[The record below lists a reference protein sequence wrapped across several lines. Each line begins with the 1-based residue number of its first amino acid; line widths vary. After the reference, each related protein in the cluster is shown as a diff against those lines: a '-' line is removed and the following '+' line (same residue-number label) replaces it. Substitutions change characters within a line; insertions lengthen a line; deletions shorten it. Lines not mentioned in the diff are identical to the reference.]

1 MNKLL
6 TNFPVALTEEQKN
19 VLKLTLSAVLQND
32 TTTKYWRPTVYE
44 NGDIMWALIDS
55 ESIPMSQNIKGPSG
69 FTPRFQID
77 QSTAE
82 WQVTYDGTN
91 WTSLGIIASGAQGP
105 QGIPGIPGTDGTN
118 GTNGVDG
125 KDGIDGKDGA
135 DGTSIILQSV
145 TDVDGGKQVTLAWGE
160 TPSTSSF
167 VIPNGASGAP
177 GIAGTDGQDGYSP
190 TVTTSEIE
198 PTSEHP
204 QGGTSVT
211 ITDKTGSNQFN
222 VWNGIN
228 GEGAT
233 VNLLDGVGVHIE
245 QDGVNYTINVSGGN
259 IPALSAGYSWSSE
272 NATSAESAYKA
283 FYNSKE
289 HILGKELEELNT
301 FSGYVYNWAS
311 LIKGD
316 QGVEVLDA
324 DGDGYPE
331 TFKLTDATYNVIS
344 SVSNKLDT
352 TAAEAAYQPKGD
364 YATTEDIAE
373 MATQTW
379 VTQQGFLTQT
389 DLNGYATET
398 YVNTASAE
406 ALSQAKTWTNQQNFV
421 TSAGLA
427 DNIRYEMTNTGWTSA
442 IKIQVDSEVPT
453 ANDGILHIILES

>member
-6 TNFPVALTEEQKN
+6 TNFPVTLTEEQKN

-105 QGIPGIPGTDGTN
+105 QGIPGIDGTN
-118 GTNGVDG
+118 GTDG

-198 PTSEHP
+198 PTLEHP

-245 QDGVNYTINVSGGN
+245 QDGTNYTINVSGGN
-259 IPALSAGYSWSSE
+259 IPALSAGYSWNSE
-272 NATSAESAYKA
+272 NAISAESAYKA

-331 TFKLTDATYNVIS
+331 TFKLTDATYNDIS

-364 YATTEDIAE
+364 YATTTDIDG

-389 DLNGYATET
+389 DLNDYATET
-398 YVNTASAE
+398 YVDTASAE

-421 TSAGLA
+421 TPAGLA
-427 DNIRYEMTNTGWTSA
+427 DNTRYEMTNTGWTSA

>member
-55 ESIPMSQNIKGPSG
+55 EEVPMSQNIKGPSG

-105 QGIPGIPGTDGTN
+105 QGIPGNDGTN
-118 GTNGVDG
+118 GTDG

-145 TDVDGGKQVTLAWGE
+145 TDVDDGKQVTLAWGE

-177 GIAGTDGQDGYSP
+177 GAAGTDGQDGYSP
-190 TVTTSEIE
+190 TVTTSVIE

-245 QDGVNYTINVSGGN
+245 QDGTNYTINVSGGN
-259 IPALSAGYSWSSE
+259 IPALSAGYSWNSE
-272 NATSAESAYKA
+272 NAISAESAYKA

-331 TFKLTDATYNVIS
+331 TFKLTDATYNDIS

-364 YATTEDIAE
+364 YATTEDIAG

-389 DLNGYATET
+389 DLNDYATET
-398 YVNTASAE
+398 YVDTASAE

-427 DNIRYEMTNTGWTSA
+427 DNTRYEMTNTGWTSA

>member
-6 TNFPVALTEEQKN
+6 TNFPVTLTEEQKN
-19 VLKLTLSAVLQND
+19 VLKLTLSAVLQD
-32 TTTKYWRPTVYE
+32 DHTTKYWRPTVYE

-55 ESIPMSQNIKGPSG
+55 EAVPMSQNIKGPSG

-105 QGIPGIPGTDGTN
+105 QGIPGIDGTN
-118 GTNGVDG
+118 GTDG

-177 GIAGTDGQDGYSP
+177 GIAGTDGKDGYSP

-204 QGGTSVT
+204 QGGTAVT

-245 QDGVNYTINVSGGN
+245 QDGTNYTINVSGGN
-259 IPALSAGYSWSSE
+259 IPALSAGYSWNSE
-272 NATSAESAYKA
+272 NAISAESAYKA

-316 QGVEVLDA
+316 KGVEVLDA

-364 YATTEDIAE
+364 YATTTDIDG

-379 VTQQGFLTQT
+379 VTQQGYLTQT
-389 DLNGYATET
+389 DLNDYATET
-398 YVNTASAE
+398 YVDTASAE

-421 TSAGLA
+421 TSAGLV
-427 DNIRYEMTNTGWTSA
+427 DNTRYEMTNTGWTSA
-442 IKIQVDSEVPT
+442 IKIQVDSEAPT
-453 ANDGILHIILES
+453 ANDGVLHIILES

>member
-55 ESIPMSQNIKGPSG
+55 EEVPMSQNIKGPSG

-105 QGIPGIPGTDGTN
+105 QGIPGNDGTN
-118 GTNGVDG
+118 GTDG

-177 GIAGTDGQDGYSP
+177 GAAGTDGQDGYSP
-190 TVTTSEIE
+190 TVTTSVIE

-204 QGGTSVT
+204 QGGTAVT

-233 VNLLDGVGVHIE
+233 VNLLDGVGVHVE
-245 QDGVNYTINVSGGN
+245 QNGTNYTINISGGN
-259 IPALSAGYSWSSE
+259 IPALSAGYSWRSE

-289 HILGKELEELNT
+289 HIIGKELEELNT
-301 FSGYVYNWAS
+301 FSGNVFSWTS

-316 QGVEVLDA
+316 QGVEVLDI

-331 TFKLTDATYNVIS
+331 TFKLADATYNEIS

-364 YATTEDIAE
+364 YATTEDIAG
-373 MATQTW
+373 MVTQTW
-379 VTQQGFLTQT
+379 VTQQGYLTQT
-389 DLNGYATET
+389 DLNDYATET

-427 DNIRYEMTNTGWTSA
+427 DNTRYEMTNTGWTSA

-453 ANDGILHIILES
+453 ANDGVLHIILES

>member
-6 TNFPVALTEEQKN
+6 TNFPVTLTEEQKN

-105 QGIPGIPGTDGTN
+105 QGIPGIDGTN
-118 GTNGVDG
+118 GTDG

-177 GIAGTDGQDGYSP
+177 GIAGTDGKDGYSP

-204 QGGTSVT
+204 QGGTAVT

-245 QDGVNYTINVSGGN
+245 QDGTNYTINVSGGN

-272 NATSAESAYKA
+272 NATSAESTYKA

-289 HILGKELEELNT
+289 HIIGKELEELNT
-301 FSGYVYNWAS
+301 FSGYVHNWSS

-316 QGVEVLDA
+316 QGVEVLDV

-331 TFKLTDATYNVIS
+331 TFKLTDATYNDIS
-344 SVSNKLDT
+344 SISNKLDT

-364 YATTEDIAE
+364 YATTTDIAG
-373 MATQTW
+373 MATQNW
-379 VTQQGFLTQT
+379 VTQQGYLTQT
-389 DLNGYATET
+389 DLNDYATET
-398 YVNTASAE
+398 YVDTASAE

-427 DNIRYEMTNTGWTSA
+427 DNTRYEMTNTGWTSA

>member
-55 ESIPMSQNIKGPSG
+55 EEVPMSQNIKGPSG

-105 QGIPGIPGTDGTN
+105 QGIPGNDGTN
-118 GTNGVDG
+118 GTDG

-177 GIAGTDGQDGYSP
+177 GAAGTDGQDGYSP
-190 TVTTSEIE
+190 TVTTSVIE

-204 QGGTSVT
+204 QGGTAVT

-233 VNLLDGVGVHIE
+233 VNLLDGVGVHVE
-245 QDGVNYTINVSGGN
+245 QDGTNYTINISGGN
-259 IPALSAGYSWSSE
+259 IPALSAGYSWNSE
-272 NATSAESAYKA
+272 NAISAESAYKA

-331 TFKLTDATYNVIS
+331 TFKLTDATYNDIS

-364 YATTEDIAE
+364 YATTEDIAG

-389 DLNGYATET
+389 DLNDYATET
-398 YVNTASAE
+398 YVDTASAE

-427 DNIRYEMTNTGWTSA
+427 DNTRYEMTNTGWTSA

>member
-105 QGIPGIPGTDGTN
+105 QGIPGIDGTN
-118 GTNGVDG
+118 GADG

-135 DGTSIILQSV
+135 NGTSIILQSV
-145 TDVDGGKQVTLAWGE
+145 TDVDDGKQVTLAWGE

-167 VIPNGASGAP
+167 IIPNGASGAP

-198 PTSEHP
+198 PTPEHP

-233 VNLLDGVGVHIE
+233 LNLLDGVGVHIE
-245 QDGVNYTINVSGGN
+245 QDGTNYTINVSGGN
-259 IPALSAGYSWSSE
+259 IPALSAGYSLRSE

-331 TFKLTDATYNVIS
+331 TFKLTDATYNDIS

-364 YATTEDIAE
+364 YATTKDIAE

-398 YVNTASAE
+398 YVDTASAE

-421 TSAGLA
+421 TSVGLA
-427 DNIRYEMTNTGWTSA
+427 DNTRYEMTNTGWTSA

-453 ANDGILHIILES
+453 ANDGVLHIILES

>member
-55 ESIPMSQNIKGPSG
+55 EEVPMSQNIKGPSG

-105 QGIPGIPGTDGTN
+105 QGNPGQNGTDGT
-118 GTNGVDG
+118 
-125 KDGIDGKDGA
+125 
-135 DGTSIILQSV
+135 SIYLKSV
-145 TDVDGGKQVTLAWGE
+145 TDAQGGKQVTLGWG
-160 TPSTSSF
+160 TSDTSAF
-167 VIPNGASGAP
+167 VIPSGTAGTP
-177 GIAGTDGQDGYSP
+177 GTDGVSP
-190 TVTTSEIE
+190 TVTTSVIE

-204 QGGTSVT
+204 QGGTAVT

-233 VNLLDGVGVHIE
+233 VNLLDGVGVHVE
-245 QDGVNYTINVSGGN
+245 QDGTNYTINISGGN

-331 TFKLTDATYNVIS
+331 TFKLTDATYNDIS

-364 YATTEDIAE
+364 YATTEDIAG

-379 VTQQGFLTQT
+379 VTQQGYLTQT

-398 YVNTASAE
+398 YVDTASAE

-427 DNIRYEMTNTGWTSA
+427 DNTRYEMTNTGWTSA

>member
-55 ESIPMSQNIKGPSG
+55 EEVPMSQNIKGPSG

-105 QGIPGIPGTDGTN
+105 QGIPGNDGTN
-118 GTNGVDG
+118 GTDG

-145 TDVDGGKQVTLAWGE
+145 TDVDDGKQVTLAWGE

-177 GIAGTDGQDGYSP
+177 GAAGTDGQDGYSP
-190 TVTTSEIE
+190 TVTTSVIE

-204 QGGTSVT
+204 QGGTAVT

-233 VNLLDGVGVHIE
+233 VNLLDGVGVHVE
-245 QDGVNYTINVSGGN
+245 QDGTNYTINISGGN
-259 IPALSAGYSWSSE
+259 IPALSAGYSWNSE
-272 NATSAESAYKA
+272 NAISAESAYKA

-331 TFKLTDATYNVIS
+331 TFKLTDATYNDIS

-364 YATTEDIAE
+364 YATTEDIAG

-389 DLNGYATET
+389 DLNDYATET
-398 YVNTASAE
+398 YVDTASAE

-427 DNIRYEMTNTGWTSA
+427 DNTRYEMTNTGWTSA

>member
-6 TNFPVALTEEQKN
+6 TNFPVTLTEEQKN
-19 VLKLTLSAVLQND
+19 VLKLTLSAVLQD
-32 TTTKYWRPTVYE
+32 DHTTKYWRPTVYE

-105 QGIPGIPGTDGTN
+105 QGIPGIDGTN
-118 GTNGVDG
+118 GTDG
-125 KDGIDGKDGA
+125 KDGINGKDGA

-177 GIAGTDGQDGYSP
+177 GIAGTDGKDGYSP

-198 PTSEHP
+198 PTPEHP

-245 QDGVNYTINVSGGN
+245 QDGTNYTINVSGGN
-259 IPALSAGYSWSSE
+259 IPALSAGYSLSSE
-272 NATSAESAYKA
+272 NAASAESAYKA

-289 HILGKELEELNT
+289 HIIGKELEELNT
-301 FSGYVYNWAS
+301 FSGNVFNWTS

-316 QGVEVLDA
+316 QGVEVLDV

-331 TFKLTDATYNVIS
+331 TFKLADATYNEIS

-364 YATTEDIAE
+364 YATTTDIAG
-373 MATQTW
+373 MATQNW
-379 VTQQGFLTQT
+379 VTQQGYLTQT
-389 DLNGYATET
+389 DLNDYATET
-398 YVNTASAE
+398 YVDTASAE
-406 ALSQAKTWTNQQNFV
+406 ALSQAKTWTSQQNFV

-427 DNIRYEMTNTGWTSA
+427 DNTRYEMTNTGWTSA

>member
-6 TNFPVALTEEQKN
+6 TNFPVTLTEEQKN

-105 QGIPGIPGTDGTN
+105 QGIPGINGTDGT
-118 GTNGVDG
+118 DG
-125 KDGIDGKDGA
+125 KDGINGKDGA

-177 GIAGTDGQDGYSP
+177 GIAGTDGKDGYSP

-198 PTSEHP
+198 PTPEHP

-245 QDGVNYTINVSGGN
+245 QDGTNYTINVSGGN
-259 IPALSAGYSWSSE
+259 IPALSAGYSLSSE

-289 HILGKELEELNT
+289 HIIGKELEELNT
-301 FSGYVYNWAS
+301 FSGNVFNWTS

-316 QGVEVLDA
+316 QGVEVLDV

-331 TFKLTDATYNVIS
+331 TFKLADATYNDIS

-364 YATTEDIAE
+364 YATTTDIDG

-379 VTQQGFLTQT
+379 VTQQGYLTQT
-389 DLNGYATET
+389 DLNDYATET
-398 YVNTASAE
+398 YVDTASAE

-427 DNIRYEMTNTGWTSA
+427 ADTRYEMTNTGWTSA

>member
-55 ESIPMSQNIKGPSG
+55 EEVPMSQNIKGPSG

-105 QGIPGIPGTDGTN
+105 QGIPGNDGTN
-118 GTNGVDG
+118 GTDG

-145 TDVDGGKQVTLAWGE
+145 TDVDDGKQVTLAWGE

-177 GIAGTDGQDGYSP
+177 GAAGTDGQDGYSP
-190 TVTTSEIE
+190 TVTTSVIE

-204 QGGTSVT
+204 QGGTAVT

-245 QDGVNYTINVSGGN
+245 QDGTNYTINISGGN

-301 FSGYVYNWAS
+301 FSGYVFNWAS

-331 TFKLTDATYNVIS
+331 TFKLTDATYNDIS

-364 YATTEDIAE
+364 YATTEDIAG

-389 DLNGYATET
+389 DLNDYATET
-398 YVNTASAE
+398 YVDTASAE

-427 DNIRYEMTNTGWTSA
+427 DNTRYEMTNTGWTSA

>member
-105 QGIPGIPGTDGTN
+105 QGIPGIDGTN
-118 GTNGVDG
+118 GTDG

-167 VIPNGASGAP
+167 IIPNGASGAP

-198 PTSEHP
+198 PTLEHP

-233 VNLLDGVGVHIE
+233 VNLLDGVGIHVE
-245 QDGVNYTINVSGGN
+245 QNGTNYTINVSGGN
-259 IPALSAGYSWSSE
+259 IPALSAGYSWNSE

-301 FSGYVYNWAS
+301 FSGYVFNWAS

-316 QGVEVLDA
+316 QGVEVLDV

-331 TFKLTDATYNVIS
+331 TFKLTDATYNDIS

-364 YATTEDIAE
+364 YATTTDIDG

-398 YVNTASAE
+398 YVDTASAE
-406 ALSQAKTWTNQQNFV
+406 ALSQAKTWTNQQKFV
-421 TSAGLA
+421 TSAYDFDA
-427 DNIRYEMTNTGWTSA
+427 NKQYVMTNTGWTSA
-442 IKIQVDSEVPT
+442 IKIQVDTQVPT
-453 ANDGILHIILES
+453 TDDGILHIILAS